1 MAQGLAVALPLRVDT
16 SDGAYGL
23 HKDLESMA
31 AQNLKMVILTSPGER
46 VMIPE
51 FGVGI
56 RNFIFEPNNPGTKEA
71 IRERIQNQ
79 ISKYLPYISLLSL
92 ELFSPSVA
100 NGTDNTVLVIKI
112 KYSVPAANIV
122 SELTLDT
129 NTGAMTTGNA
139 SGGAGGSGGG
149 Y

>member
-16 SDGAYGL
+16 VDGVYGL

-71 IRERIQNQ
+71 ITQRIQNQ
-79 ISKYLPYISLLSL
+79 VSKYLPYINLIGI
-92 ELFSPSVA
+92 ELFSPNVMGSS
-100 NGTDNTVLVIKI
+100 DNTVLILKI

-122 SELTLDT
+122 SNLTLDT
-129 NTGAMTTGNA
+129 STGTMST
-139 SGGAGGSGGG
+139 SGGRGT

>member
-1 MAQGLAVALPLRVDT
+1 MAQGLAVALPLRIDT
-16 SDGAYGL
+16 IDGAYGL

-46 VMIPE
+46 VMMPE

-56 RNFIFEPNNPGTKEA
+56 RNFLFEQNSPDTKAA
-71 IRERIQNQ
+71 ISTRIQNQ
-79 ISKYLPYISLLSL
+79 VNKYLPYVNLQSVQ
-92 ELFSPSVA
+92 LFSA
-100 NGTDNTVLVIKI
+100 NVGGGTDNTTLILKI
-112 KYSVPAANIV
+112 NYSVPAANIV

-129 NTGAMTTGNA
+129 STGAMTTGGA
-139 SGGAGGSGGG
+139 SAGGAG